1 MENTKD
7 YNFFI
12 IGNRATGQI
21 TSSKDDIEVIIT
33 SALGDGKYNQDE
45 INSHIN
51 ELEKFSKEN
60 GGYLKIYQDDGENF
74 WSIYSKEIE
83 KLDIGTAKDNYAKWD
98 EIKSIAKQINTKDLI
113 NLCESVALE
122 NNNNKKLKP

>member
-33 SALGDGKYNQDE
+33 SALGDGKYDKEDIHRQV
-45 INSHIN
+45 N
-51 ELEKFSKEN
+51 ELERFSKEN

-74 WSIYSKEIE
+74 WSIYSNDVER
-83 KLDIGTAKDNYAKWD
+83 LDIGTVKDNYAKWD
-98 EIKSIAKQINTKDLI
+98 EIKSIAKQINIKDLM
-113 NLCESVALE
+113 NLCESVELE
-122 NNNNKKLKP
+122 NNNHKKLKP